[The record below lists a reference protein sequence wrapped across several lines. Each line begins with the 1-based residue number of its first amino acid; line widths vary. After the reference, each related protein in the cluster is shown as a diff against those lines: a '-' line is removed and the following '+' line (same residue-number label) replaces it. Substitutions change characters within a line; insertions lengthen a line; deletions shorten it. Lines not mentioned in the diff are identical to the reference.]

1 MNYEEG
7 NVKDKNRHNETEN
20 IHKVHVTN
28 DTKFW
33 FFEKS
38 KKTGKPLAS
47 LNRKRRG
54 GTRKPSRGIERK
66 HGPRQRKHLNISRD
80 YQEHFFGQ

>member
-1 MNYEEG
+1 M
-7 NVKDKNRHNETEN
+7 
-20 IHKVHVTN
+20 TN

-47 LNRKRRG
+47 LNRKQRG
-54 GTRKPSRGIERK
+54 GTQKLSRGIERK
-66 HGPRQRKHLNISRD
+66 HGPRQRKHLKYIKRLLRA
-80 YQEHFFGQ
+80 FFGQSFGKFKSN